1 MAEHLTAHGIPIEN
15 CFYDPYGKGT
25 IGAAFARKFG
35 FKVPVP
41 VDSGGRPT
49 DRPVRDDLYVEE
61 KNGERRLKK
70 CSEHYSKFVT
80 EAWFSVRYAI
90 EADQMREL
98 PQDVML
104 EGCSRKYSM
113 VGGNKIEI
121 EAKDDYKERV
131 GKSPNKF
138 DALAV
143 AVEGARQRG
152 FAIAR
157 LGGTVAQDSSDD
169 DFFETE
175 AKAYRKAIKSK
186 MLNHR

>member
-1 MAEHLTAHGIPIEN
+1 M
-15 CFYDPYGKGT
+15 
-25 IGAAFARKFG
+25 
-35 FKVPVP
+35 
-41 VDSGGRPT
+41 
-49 DRPVRDDLYVEE
+49 
-61 KNGERRLKK
+61 
-70 CSEHYSKFVT
+70 
-80 EAWFSVRYAI
+80 RYAI
-90 EADQMREL
+90 EAGQMREL

-104 EGCSRKYSM
+104 EGCSRKYEK
-113 VGGNKIEI
+113 VGGNKFEL

-157 LGGTVAQDSSDD
+157 LGGTVSQDSSDD

-175 AKAYRKAIKSK
+175 AKAYREAIKSK
-186 MLNHR
+186 LLTHR